1 MRLKDAVCALRK
13 FLLCISFLCT
23 WCSIKDIRMHEK
35 MNQPPICKI
44 NISASSIQRHPCRI
58 ATHSS
63 SSSLRGLMIENLPKE
78 AARQVAFRELQGEV
92 PGMRDEASA
101 RRPTKTLDGATVSAH
116 SPGTP
121 GGHERMALLALEN
134 LHLSFGGVAALAG
147 VSLEI
152 NATDFFA
159 IIGPNGA
166 GKTSIFNCISGIY
179 TPTRGRIR
187 FDGRDIS
194 SLKPHQRA
202 QLRIA
207 RTFQNIALF
216 KGMTVLD
223 NIKIGR
229 HIHLRSGILACS
241 LYYGKAVREELEHRA
256 VIERDIIDLL
266 ALQDIRHKIV
276 GTLPYGLQKR
286 VELARALA
294 LDPLVLLLDEPTAG
308 MNAEETEEMVR
319 FILYVKRIKQLT
331 TVMIE
336 HDIVAVVENSG
347 RLAVL
352 DFGQK
357 IAEGLPPEVQHD
369 PLVIKA
375 YLGEEFE
382 VA

>member
-1 MRLKDAVCALRK
+1 
-13 FLLCISFLCT
+13 
-23 WCSIKDIRMHEK
+23 
-35 MNQPPICKI
+35 
-44 NISASSIQRHPCRI
+44 
-58 ATHSS
+58 
-63 SSSLRGLMIENLPKE
+63 
-78 AARQVAFRELQGEV
+78 
-92 PGMRDEASA
+92 
-101 RRPTKTLDGATVSAH
+101 
-116 SPGTP
+116 
-121 GGHERMALLALEN
+121 MALLTLEDIH
-134 LHLSFGGVAALAG
+134 LHFGGVIALAG
-147 VSLEI
+147 VNLEV

-179 TPTRGRIR
+179 MPTRGRIL
-187 FDGRDIS
+187 FDGHDIS

-229 HIHLRSGILACS
+229 HIHLRSGILACG

-266 ALQDIRHKIV
+266 ELQDIRHKIV

-294 LDPLVLLLDEPTAG
+294 LDPLLLLLDEPTAG
-308 MNAEETEEMVR
+308 MNAEETEDMVR
-319 FILYVKRIKQLT
+319 FILYVKRVKQLT

-336 HDIVAVVENSG
+336 HDMGVVMDISD
-347 RLAVL
+347 RVAVL
-352 DFGQK
+352 DFGKK
-357 IAEGLPPEVQHD
+357 IAEGLPPEVQQD